1 MKTFVKF
8 LQTTLVG
15 GLLVLAP
22 LYLIVLLLL
31 KALAGARSLL
41 EPIAMAIPAAATY
54 PTPLALLVV
63 IVACFLTGL
72 ALSTGPGRRAIESI
86 QQGILEKIPGY
97 HLVRALLARISE
109 ADSDDDGTSLLP
121 ALVEIEEAL
130 VPAIVVET
138 LPDGE
143 YVVLVPSV
151 PTPMAGALYVLPA
164 ARVHL
169 VDIPLKRLLRIYA
182 RWGEGTGEM
191 VAAFQRGR
199 AAKPA

>member
-1 MKTFVKF
+1 
-8 LQTTLVG
+8 
-15 GLLVLAP
+15 
-22 LYLIVLLLL
+22 
-31 KALAGARSLL
+31 
-41 EPIAMAIPAAATY
+41 
-54 PTPLALLVV
+54 LALLVV

-191 VAAFQRGR
+191 VAAFHRGR
-199 AAKPA
+199 AATPA